1 MPPPP
6 PPGFYRD
13 GRVCGLDNRLFDN
26 AIGLSFSV
34 NYVFA
39 TPGGENEGHNAA
51 TFFAV
56 NRSTLNEAGK
66 KIRIYCGY
74 SGFYAKKAVD
84 FLCCR
89 AKSV

>member
-1 MPPPP
+1 MP